1 MLSRRSVRI
10 KVIQLLYSASRDED
24 INRDE
29 LLKRYWKSID
39 TSFELFLYNIYT
51 LLQIASIAEED
62 KDKRSTKYLPSDID
76 KILMPKFTTML

>member
-62 KDKRSTKYLPSDID
+62 KDKRSTK
-76 KILMPKFTTML
+76 